1 MHSTTYMHKNIEI
14 ALLVVSALFLSVT
27 IYTIQQEPHRQQ
39 FAFGQGQTTEPS
51 VANKTTFRSVFDTFV
66 FSESEGYGIYK
77 ERHSNVFKP
86 GDGVIIYVEPVGY
99 TYRTLTDEN
108 GTKLYSIELSAD
120 MTVTDK
126 NGVDV
131 GGEQDL
137 PLIDVLS
144 HHQNKELN
152 ADLSLTGTETLEP
165 GDYIL
170 KWTVTDENSGKTFDI
185 VKDFTISQ

>member
-1 MHSTTYMHKNIEI
+1 MHKNIEI

-27 IYTIQQEPHRQQ
+27 IYIIQQEPYQQQ
-39 FAFGQGQTTEPS
+39 FAFGQGQTNGPS
-51 VANKTTFRSVFDTFV
+51 VTNETTFRSVFDTFV

-86 GDGVIIYVEPVGY
+86 GDEVIIYVEPTSY

-108 GTKLYSIELSAD
+108 GTKLYSIEISAD
-120 MTVTDK
+120 MTVADK
-126 NGVDV
+126 NGVNV
-131 GGEQDL
+131 GREQDL

-185 VKDFTISQ
+185 VKNFTILQ

>member
-1 MHSTTYMHKNIEI
+1 MHKNTEI
-14 ALLVVSALFLSVT
+14 ALLIVSALFLSVT
-27 IYTIQQEPHRQQ
+27 IYTIQQEPYQQQ
-39 FAFGQGQTTEPS
+39 FAFGQGQATEPS
-51 VANKTTFRSVFDTFV
+51 VANETTTFRSVFDTFV
-66 FSESEGYGIYK
+66 SSESEGYGIYK

-86 GDGVIIYVEPVGY
+86 GDEVLIYVEPIGY

-108 GTKLYSIELSAD
+108 GTKLYSIAMTAD

-126 NGVDV
+126 NGVNV
-131 GGEQDL
+131 GEQQDI

-165 GDYIL
+165 GDYTV

>member
-1 MHSTTYMHKNIEI
+1 MHKNTEI

-27 IYTIQQEPHRQQ
+27 IYTIQQQEPHRQQ

-51 VANKTTFRSVFDTFV
+51 VANKTTFSSLFDTFV

-86 GDGVIIYVEPVGY
+86 GDEVIIYVEPVGY

-108 GTKLYSIELSAD
+108 GTKLYSIEISAD